1 MPKCRWH
8 NLECHEL
15 EMGNV
20 PTSPPLSEA
29 DTMALADVEEEVGE
43 PDQPKPGPIVLEI
56 RVRMAKLDL
65 VDEIVGTVHSMLVT
79 VRGVPKT

>member
-1 MPKCRWH
+1 
-8 NLECHEL
+8 
-15 EMGNV
+15 
-20 PTSPPLSEA
+20 
-29 DTMALADVEEEVGE
+29 MALADVEEEVGE